1 MGNVTIKAV
10 YKAIA
15 TKLGHQTIMQA
26 LPLYEVQQISP
37 FILLHHFD
45 VQVQPGEDAFSVP
58 PHPHRGFC
66 PITYIYDGA
75 IEHKDSL
82 GNDKVIYSNEVQW
95 INANRGI
102 IHGEQLPKDFI
113 ESGGRFQGIQ
123 LWINIPAAKKMTPP
137 YYQPITKE
145 EIILTEKD
153 GVEFRLVSGRYDG
166 KKGPAD
172 SEVITA
178 TMHMAADSH
187 YTLSMPESNNS
198 CIYIL
203 EGTVNINGSQADKN
217 SLVAFANE
225 KGDINITA
233 TESAKLL
240 VLSGAPIDEPLVTHG
255 PFVMNSQTE
264 ILQAMRDYE
273 QGKMGFLY

>member
-1 MGNVTIKAV
+1 MSKVAIKAV
-10 YKAIA
+10 HKAMA

-26 LPLYEVQQISP
+26 LPLYGLEQISP

-45 VQVQPGEDAFSVP
+45 VMVQPGEDAFSVP

-82 GNDKVIYSNEVQW
+82 GNIKVIYSDEVQW

-102 IHGEQLPKDFI
+102 IHGEQLPKEFLDT
-113 ESGGRFQGIQ
+113 GGRFQGIQ
-123 LWINIPAAKKMTPP
+123 LWINLPAAKKMTPP
-137 YYQPITKE
+137 HYQPITKE
-145 EIILTEKD
+145 EIILIQKD
-153 GVEFRLVSGRYDG
+153 GVEFRLVSGSYDG

-172 SEVITA
+172 SDVITA
-178 TMHMAADSH
+178 TMRMNEGSSYMLDLPA
-187 YTLSMPESNNS
+187 ENNS
-198 CIYIL
+198 CIYLL
-203 EGTVNINGSQADKN
+203 EGNVQINNTGIDKN
-217 SLVAFANE
+217 TLVEFANE
-225 KGDINITA
+225 KGSIHIIA
-233 TESAKLL
+233 TRSAKLL
-240 VLSGAPIDEPLVTHG
+240 VLSGAPINEPLVTHG
-255 PFVMNSQTE
+255 PFVMNTQTE